1 MSAAD
6 PYIYP
11 GTNVLINKLNIRDS
25 DVLARAERLFARTR
39 SRERLPDLKMTA
51 AGFRRVHE
59 HLFGDIYP
67 WAGQHRTVGIGK
79 GRATFMAP
87 RFIDGAMDYQ
97 FRQLA
102 AEKYLRGLDRERFA
116 ARAAH
121 HICELNHIHPFR
133 DGNGRTMRF
142 FLRELADQAG
152 FTLAIRQM
160 TGQDWVRASIE
171 GTEGGRLGPMADII
185 AASLITRGHD

>member
-6 PYIYP
+6 PYIYA
-11 GTNVLINKLNIRDS
+11 GTNVLINKLNIRDG
-25 DVLARAERLFARTR
+25 DELARAERLIARTR

-51 AGFRRVHE
+51 AGFRQVHE

-79 GRATFMAP
+79 GNTTFMAP

-102 AEKYLRGLDRERFA
+102 AEKFLRGLDRERFA

-142 FLRELADQAG
+142 FLRELADRAG
-152 FTLAIRQM
+152 FVLAISLM
-160 TGQDWVRASIE
+160 AGKDWIRASIE
-171 GTEGGRLGPMADII
+171 GTDAGRLESMTEII
-185 AASLITRGHD
+185 AASLVRRGGD